1 MVASTIVPTPPA
13 ESATRPAAGVLLE
26 NIANNSA
33 TAGQSDV
40 DLVDYR
46 AERWA
51 ARGVLWTESTMKRCR
66 CCGRVTV
73 TPDGSV
79 QVRADGRA
87 VGFAGLASCGSV
99 WVCPVCNAKVQAVRR
114 IEVGLALAWALLEG
128 GAAFGAYTLCHHQ
141 GERLGD
147 LWPGLNKCW
156 AAVGRDG
163 SVKRVRAGLGWV
175 GYVRTVEVTYGVNGW
190 HPHVHP
196 LHLFS
201 RPVSPAEVAA
211 LHRAEFR
218 AWEAAAGR
226 QGLRTP
232 VSAAQNLH
240 AVDGAAAHAEVADY
254 FTKAS
259 YTPTVEAVGWEM
271 TSTQTKTRT
280 RAKDSRTP
288 WELLRAV
295 YLDGDAE
302 ALDLWHEWESDSKG
316 KRAISWSRGLRRA
329 AGLLVE
335 ATDEEIAER
344 EIGSRADAGLVIT
357 DWTPIRERP
366 ALGAELLA
374 VVGPAGDWDA
384 GRLFCRQHGIET
396 RDA

>member
-1 MVASTIVPTPPA
+1 VVLRVGQREVSVEAAPA
-13 ESATRPAAGVLLE
+13 GSLE
-26 NIANNSA
+26 NNANNSA
-33 TAGQSDV
+33 TAGQRDV
-40 DLVDYR
+40 DHADYR
-46 AERWA
+46 TERWA
-51 ARGVLWTESTMKRCR
+51 ARGVLWTESRLKRCR
-66 CCGRVTV
+66 CCGRVTI

-79 QVRADGRA
+79 QVRANGQA

-114 IEVGLALAWALLEG
+114 FEVGLVLAWALQDG
-128 GAAFGAYTLCHHQ
+128 GGAFGAYTLCHHR
-141 GERLGD
+141 GERLRD
-147 LWPGLNKCW
+147 LWDGLNKCW

-163 SVKRVRAGLGWV
+163 SVKRLRARLGWV
-175 GYVRTVEVTYGVNGW
+175 GYVRTVEVTCGVNGW
-190 HPHVHP
+190 HPHLHP

-201 RPVSPAEVAA
+201 RPVSAAEVAQ

-226 QGLRTP
+226 LGLRAP
-232 VSAAQNLH
+232 VSAAQELH
-240 AVDGAAAHAEVADY
+240 AVDGAAAHVEVAEY

-259 YTPTVEAVGWEM
+259 YMSTAEAVGWEM
-271 TSTQTKTRT
+271 TSTQSKTRT

-288 WELLRAV
+288 WDLLRAV

-316 KRAISWSRGLRRA
+316 KRAISWSRGLRKS

-344 EIGSRADAGLVIT
+344 EIGSRADVGMVVTDWGPIQRDPRLGAGL
-357 DWTPIRERP
+357 
-366 ALGAELLA
+366 LA
-374 VVGPAGDWDA
+374 AVGPDGNWDD
-384 GRLFCRQHGIET
+384 GRRYADDHGIEW

>member
-1 MVASTIVPTPPA
+1 MVLRVGQREASVEAAPA
-13 ESATRPAAGVLLE
+13 GSLE
-26 NIANNSA
+26 NNANKSA
-33 TAGQSDV
+33 PAGQR
-40 DLVDYR
+40 LAEGIDYR

-51 ARGVLWTESTMKRCR
+51 ARGVLWTESTIKRCR
-66 CCGRVTV
+66 CCGRVTI

-99 WVCPVCNAKVQAVRR
+99 WVCPVCNARVQAVRR
-114 IEVGLALAWALLEG
+114 IEVGLALAWALVDG

-163 SVKRVRAGLGWV
+163 SVKRVRARLGWC
-175 GYVRTVEVTYGVNGW
+175 GYVRTVEVTYGANGW
-190 HPHVHP
+190 HPHIHP

-201 RPVSPAEVAA
+201 RPVSAAEVAE
-211 LHRAEFR
+211 LHRVEFR

-226 QGLRTP
+226 LGLRTP

-240 AVDGAAAHAEVADY
+240 VVDGAAAHAEVADY

-259 YTPTVEAVGWEM
+259 YTPTAESVGWEM
-271 TSTQTKTRT
+271 TSTQTKSRT
-280 RAKDSRTP
+280 RAEGSRTP

-295 YLDGDAE
+295 YLEGDAE
-302 ALDLWHEWESDSKG
+302 ALDLWHEWETASRG
-316 KRAISWSRGLRRA
+316 KRAISWSRGLRKL

-366 ALGAELLA
+366 QLGAELLA

-384 GRLFCRQHGIET
+384 GRLFCRRHGIET

>member
-1 MVASTIVPTPPA
+1 V
-13 ESATRPAAGVLLE
+13 
-26 NIANNSA
+26 
-33 TAGQSDV
+33 
-40 DLVDYR
+40 
-46 AERWA
+46 
-51 ARGVLWTESTMKRCR
+51 
-66 CCGRVTV
+66 
-73 TPDGSV
+73 
-79 QVRADGRA
+79 
-87 VGFAGLASCGSV
+87 
-99 WVCPVCNAKVQAVRR
+99 
-114 IEVGLALAWALLEG
+114 LAWALLDG
-128 GAAFGAYTLCHHQ
+128 GAAFGAYTLRHHQ

-147 LWPGLNKCW
+147 LWQGLNKCW

-163 SVKRVRAGLGWV
+163 SVKRVRARLGWR
-175 GYVRTVEVTYGVNGW
+175 GYVRTVEVTYGANGW

-201 RPVSPAEVAA
+201 RPVSAAEVAE

-226 QGLRTP
+226 LGLRA
-232 VSAAQNLH
+232 VASYAQDLH
-240 AVDGAAAHAEVADY
+240 AVDGAEAHVEVADY

-259 YTPTVEAVGWEM
+259 YMPTAEAVGWEM
-271 TSTQTKTRT
+271 TSTQTKSRT

-288 WELLRAV
+288 WDLLRAV

-316 KRAISWSRGLRRA
+316 KRAISWSRGLRKS

-344 EIGSRADAGLVIT
+344 EIGSRADVGMVVTDWAPIRRDAWLGAGLLAAV
-357 DWTPIRERP
+357 
-366 ALGAELLA
+366 GA
-374 VVGPAGDWDA
+374 AGNWDE
-384 GRLFCRQHGIET
+384 GRRFADAHGIEW